1 MLYFCWLP
9 GSMFAPIIPWST
21 ETSSFGSRRMSNAT
35 NIDLATSSTQ
45 DSLVFPWGDPPG
57 IAVVGFFGGT
67 NPMKISIFDHVDIWG
82 FPIKKIGK
90 QNDGFFYRGTKPKG
104 CRDFGVISMNHG
116 STDREYGRTP
126 APVVNIPLGFQ
137 RHFLTADFATFQSH
151 RIVSLRFIGIPK
163 RQLVQ
168 DGLSILPTA

>member
-1 MLYFCWLP
+1 MRYFCWLH
-9 GSMFAPIIPWST
+9 SAPLKLRSSHDRRM
-21 ETSSFGSRRMSNAT
+21 SSFGSRRMSNAT

-45 DSLVFPWGDPPG
+45 DGLVFPWGDPPRDRCCW
-57 IAVVGFFGGT
+57 IFWWDQSHENIDLRSCWYMAV
-67 NPMKISIFDHVDIWG
+67 SH
-82 FPIKKIGK
+82 KKIGK

-151 RIVSLRFIGIPK
+151 RTVSLRFIGIPK